1 MVRAWFD
8 MELPVKPSDLL
19 RILHDVELRKKWDQ
33 ASVLDYVEFER
44 PEADVALYYMM
55 NKAPWPFAD
64 RDFVERRMMRSKRNG
79 DIEVFYRTFP
89 HPVTPSLGL
98 PCKEEN

>member
-8 MELPVKPSDLL
+8 MEIDAGPEDLL
-19 RILHDVELRKKWDQ
+19 KVLYDVELRKKWDQ
-33 ASVLDYVEFER
+33 ASVIEYEEFEK
-44 PEADVALYYMM
+44 PAADVTLYYMS

-64 RDFVERRMMRSKRNG
+64 RDFVERRLVRYKKNG

-89 HPVTPSLGL
+89 HTVRM
-98 PCKEEN
+98 K